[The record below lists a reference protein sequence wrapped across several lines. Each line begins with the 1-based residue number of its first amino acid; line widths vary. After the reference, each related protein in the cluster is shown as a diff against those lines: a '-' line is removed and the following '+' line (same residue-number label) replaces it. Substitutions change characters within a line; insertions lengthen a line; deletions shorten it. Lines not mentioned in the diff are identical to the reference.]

1 MLSYLLNNP
10 VYENVARKAMDS
22 IFSRRNSET
31 GLLGNELNIHT
42 GEWLGLMSGL
52 GAGLDSYFE
61 YMLKVILKN
70 FQEMFKKYCQKLF

>member
-1 MLSYLLNNP
+1 MLEFGMLSNLINDP
-10 VYENVARKAMDS
+10 IYELVARKAVNAIYS
-22 IFSRRNSET
+22 ARNNLT

-61 YMLKVILKN
+61 YFIKVMIS
-70 FQEMFKKYCQKLF
+70 F